1 MKSIF
6 TFLFLFLFA
15 FASYS
20 QTDTTAIPLVAYWSK
35 GDSYQFKITKVQ
47 KQWKAEKLT
56 KNDSSSYLVNFQVVE
71 ANKSSYKIKW
81 IYTNNL
87 TKDYNIPEKLVSRLS
102 KYKVTEVIYKT
113 SETGVFQ
120 GIENWKEI
128 GKMMKD
134 LFSELIKLSEE
145 EGKIAD
151 KEKFKSSMQSL
162 EAVYSSKEGL
172 EQLVFKELP
181 FFHFAFGYQFARN
194 IPLLYEE
201 QLPNMFGGAPIRGDT
216 KVYVN
221 SVKEENET
229 FVLMKE
235 MKLNPDDTKQMLT
248 DLFKKM
254 HVPAADLKK
263 MMDNAQVDVTDSNR
277 YEYNYGVGLPVHIE
291 TFRKS
296 LIDIDNEKGIRIDRI
311 SIELVQD

>member
-6 TFLFLFLFA
+6 TFFFLFLFA

-20 QTDTTAIPLVAYWSK
+20 QTDTTTIPLVAYWSK

-71 ANKSSYKIKW
+71 ATESRYKIKW
-81 IYTNNL
+81 AYTNNL
-87 TKDYNIPEKLVSRLS
+87 TQDYDIPEKLAKKLS
-102 KYKVTEVIYKT
+102 KYHITEVMYTT
-113 SETGVFQ
+113 SETGEFQ

-134 LFSELIKLSEE
+134 MFSETIKLLEE
-145 EGKIAD
+145 EGKITD
-151 KEKFKSSMQSL
+151 KGKFKNYMHSM
-162 EAVYSSKEGL
+162 EAVYSSKEGV

-194 IPLLYEE
+194 APLLYEQ
-201 QLPNMFGGAPIRGDT
+201 QLPNMFGGAPLRGDT
-216 KVYVN
+216 KVYVK
-221 SVKEENET
+221 SVNEENET
-229 FVLMKE
+229 FVLMQE
-235 MKLNPDDTKQMLT
+235 MKLNPDDTKKMLT

-254 HVPAADLKK
+254 NIPAADLKK
-263 MMDNAQVDVTDSNR
+263 MMENAQVDVNDTNR
-277 YEYNYGVGLPVHIE
+277 YEYNYRVGLPVHIE

-296 LIDIDNEKGIRIDRI
+296 LINIDNEKGIRTDRI
-311 SIELVQD
+311 SIELVLD